1 LYGRLR
7 KTKTQVVSGQQDQ
20 ENDVVQIALEGSV
33 KESNGADKNRQQDQE
48 GLDDIFA
55 SFIFLRDLH

>member
-1 LYGRLR
+1 MYGRLR

-33 KESNGADKNRQQDQE
+33 KESNGADKNRQQDQK